1 MKKILTFVLA
11 CVMLTSVF
19 AVNVF
24 AADHTIGGE
33 NGVTT
38 FNPTE
43 QGGNIV
49 VVVNAVTHNYAVDI
63 EYTNDQLTI
72 PGVKWDVNTLTY
84 VEANAGTY
92 NAFNAKDFVVNI
104 TNYSDLPV
112 NASVAVVDLQNADS
126 IAFTANQ
133 ASITGNGVVD
143 NTKAY
148 DDQTKTASATINA
161 ATAGT
166 QIANAPKGTFTVD
179 MECTDFHAMAAYY
192 EGKEGDALKAASF
205 TITVSIPPQN

>member
-24 AADHTIGGE
+24 AADHTIGGA

-43 QGGNIV
+43 KGGNIV

-112 NASVAVVDLQNADS
+112 NASVAVVDLQNADF
-126 IAFTANQ
+126 IAFTAS
-133 ASITGNGVVD
+133 AESITGDV
-143 NTKAY
+143 TAKAY
-148 DDQTKTASATINA
+148 NDGTKTASATINA

-179 MECTDFHAMAAYY
+179 MECTDFHAMASYY